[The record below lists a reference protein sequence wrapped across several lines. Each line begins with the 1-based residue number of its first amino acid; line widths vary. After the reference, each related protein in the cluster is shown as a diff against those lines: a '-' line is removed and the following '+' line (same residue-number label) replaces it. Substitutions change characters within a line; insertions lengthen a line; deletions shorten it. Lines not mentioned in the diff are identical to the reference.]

1 MFHHVFVKNYLANS
15 PDAARFRTVLKER
28 VSVLGKGVL
37 TNMCAFILENGEL
50 FEKSGDALFGLI
62 QLIDEVDKEVA
73 ISGEKSR
80 QNMNKVLEDILA
92 KYPAMQTS
100 WDSRITK
107 QASDMVEAAIKNQL
121 NEDTFC
127 ENVQTLR
134 TSTNLVDGYVF
145 SAFLKKLLAV
155 FSSYLAGTKTDTSV
169 VLKCSDII
177 GILVKHRLLQE
188 REQEF
193 LASLVSVVASAPYAA
208 LAIVLPALHNQ
219 IGGVLQDYPT
229 LSKDFY
235 SNATVRAVLAK
246 YSTLSTPVIQPSLS
260 DSYLSSSLRGA
271 KSVGAYSE
279 VGGITPSLS
288 HFTINVSYDDALSP
302 LLADCPPLSETQC
315 AAVKRLLNRMGGNN
329 VDTVSEKLFSL
340 FTPTQI
346 PSFVQFFVQD
356 YVCFQSIHMETYLN
370 LVLMRNDESF
380 VSLVLDASILSALRL
395 LKDDSES
402 TRNSL
407 RAVGS
412 FIGSITLARNRVLP
426 LRKLNLSALVEKSRE
441 EGAVHNTIVLVTS
454 ILLQADNSIVFRSV
468 RQPWLR
474 SVLRVLCVLHEDPNI
489 PVTEKKQYV
498 PWLLSKLNVSDE
510 ECEELKAE
518 ALNSLHARVTPA
530 LYSTLST
537 PLPSERVFPSPQ
549 LQRSLP
555 SSSTPRMP
563 AYYPQS
569 PMPPTKDDFIS
580 FLYQQL
586 PEIQLK
592 PEYHPY
598 LLRLNEVLPR
608 YIQEYT
614 ALLSQL
620 PLNDPYAPQ
629 GARLDL
635 FLQQARD
642 QLNSDM
648 LDVTAANPHIVVF
661 YTELVE
667 TALQYIKS
675 FVHIQY
681 LNAYKIRASGAP
693 STLRTMN
700 SYYAV
705 DAMKSKNEAFYSTV
719 MLFNSNLSAKL
730 SQGATKEEVD
740 YVRGELLKQLSLAC
754 GTMASEGTKDV
765 RYVAAIDFVRAALGE
780 LEKKRSALLPQV
792 TVTVMKYV
800 EQQVGVSCVTMLSTA
815 LHTLLRVPTF
825 KMNMSF
831 LIQCLNDNAISVAQ
845 VDSMMASLITA
856 FRNDTAPTA
865 LIPVLCD
872 FIQQLLITRRV
883 VFANQLPQTIPLIA
897 EWLSTV
903 ASPALQPLQSIL
915 LHLQHNYV
923 VLVQETANQSS
934 LAAVY
939 DVWMSLFS
947 SHNGAPKEEDVTAF
961 ILAIKKKGLLA
972 SEAQTVIMFRLLFTS
987 LLNEIETTITP
998 SSTSSIQ
1005 AFVFLLHA
1013 LVRYTDLKSKATV
1026 LLCIVTAV
1034 SNILVEEQKLG
1045 KKRAV
1050 YPAWCVFASLID
1062 NLLAPLLPRVVCQV
1076 SETDSILAID
1086 YTRILL
1092 YGLQLTQPLVVPSFM
1107 FYWFS
1112 LYSSA
1117 TLLRL
1122 CSVLRDNVI
1131 PSLFRTILFGI
1142 THFITTFHFQCKQN
1156 PAFTT
1161 LFNSLTSLF
1170 LSLKEYWPALL
1181 CANYGE
1187 LCTCVPMQFVQLHN
1201 IIASA
1206 QPPGTKTLP
1215 FDHMTEE
1222 VEKALSRRTQYV
1234 WNVTEILK
1242 KFNLEEK
1249 CKQYRETPSLTFCN
1263 EMCDIAKSLNPMS
1276 VHYCALLYEVLAAT
1290 CIRSQNAKEKPTLPS
1305 SFYQTLLK
1313 TSFPPIS
1320 HDAAISLLDHVR
1332 FPCTDTYYF
1341 SMLLQLLVQKCDMEC
1356 VFVAICDRLLVP
1368 GPKSWGLQFLFS
1380 TLVRSDPKKIK
1391 EMSYMSKPEV
1401 KELVERYEGKK

>member
-28 VSVLGKGVL
+28 VGVLGKGVL

-302 LLADCPPLSETQC
+302 LLTDCPPLSETQC

-569 PMPPTKDDFIS
+569 PMPPSKDDFIS
-580 FLYQQL
+580 FAPLSAPAQR
-586 PEIQLK
+586 P
-592 PEYHPY
+592 
-598 LLRLNEVLPR
+598 LRAARSAAGPVS
-608 YIQEYT
+608 
-614 ALLSQL
+614 A
-620 PLNDPYAPQ
+620 A
-629 GARLDL
+629 GARPAE
-635 FLQQARD
+635 QRHVGRD
-642 QLNSDM
+642 GGEPAHRGVLHGVGGDG
-648 LDVTAANPHIVVF
+648 AAVHQVLRPHPVPQRVQDAG
-661 YTELVE
+661 LG
-667 TALQYIKS
+667 
-675 FVHIQY
+675 
-681 LNAYKIRASGAP
+681 R
-693 STLRTMN
+693 
-700 SYYAV
+700 AV
-705 DAMKSKNEAFYSTV
+705 DAAYHELV
-719 MLFNSNLSAKL
+719 LR
-730 SQGATKEEVD
+730 GGRDEEQE
-740 YVRGELLKQLSLAC
+740 RG
-754 GTMASEGTKDV
+754 V
-765 RYVAAIDFVRAALGE
+765 
-780 LEKKRSALLPQV
+780 
-792 TVTVMKYV
+792 
-800 EQQVGVSCVTMLSTA
+800 
-815 LHTLLRVPTF
+815 
-825 KMNMSF
+825 
-831 LIQCLNDNAISVAQ
+831 
-845 VDSMMASLITA
+845 
-856 FRNDTAPTA
+856 
-865 LIPVLCD
+865 
-872 FIQQLLITRRV
+872 
-883 VFANQLPQTIPLIA
+883 
-897 EWLSTV
+897 
-903 ASPALQPLQSIL
+903 
-915 LHLQHNYV
+915 LQHRDA
-923 VLVQETANQSS
+923 VQQQPEREAVAGGHEGGGG
-934 LAAVY
+934 LREGRAVEAAVA
-939 DVWMSLFS
+939 
-947 SHNGAPKEEDVTAF
+947 G
-961 ILAIKKKGLLA
+961 
-972 SEAQTVIMFRLLFTS
+972 
-987 LLNEIETTITP
+987 
-998 SSTSSIQ
+998 
-1005 AFVFLLHA
+1005 
-1013 LVRYTDLKSKATV
+1013 VRHHGERGHEG
-1026 LLCIVTAV
+1026 CAV
-1034 SNILVEEQKLG
+1034 
-1045 KKRAV
+1045 
-1050 YPAWCVFASLID
+1050 
-1062 NLLAPLLPRVVCQV
+1062 
-1076 SETDSILAID
+1076 
-1086 YTRILL
+1086 
-1092 YGLQLTQPLVVPSFM
+1092 
-1107 FYWFS
+1107 
-1112 LYSSA
+1112 
-1117 TLLRL
+1117 
-1122 CSVLRDNVI
+1122 
-1131 PSLFRTILFGI
+1131 
-1142 THFITTFHFQCKQN
+1142 
-1156 PAFTT
+1156 
-1161 LFNSLTSLF
+1161 
-1170 LSLKEYWPALL
+1170 
-1181 CANYGE
+1181 
-1187 LCTCVPMQFVQLHN
+1187 
-1201 IIASA
+1201 
-1206 QPPGTKTLP
+1206 
-1215 FDHMTEE
+1215 
-1222 VEKALSRRTQYV
+1222 RRG
-1234 WNVTEILK
+1234 
-1242 KFNLEEK
+1242 
-1249 CKQYRETPSLTFCN
+1249 
-1263 EMCDIAKSLNPMS
+1263 D
-1276 VHYCALLYEVLAAT
+1276 
-1290 CIRSQNAKEKPTLPS
+1290 
-1305 SFYQTLLK
+1305 
-1313 TSFPPIS
+1313 
-1320 HDAAISLLDHVR
+1320 
-1332 FPCTDTYYF
+1332 
-1341 SMLLQLLVQKCDMEC
+1341 
-1356 VFVAICDRLLVP
+1356 
-1368 GPKSWGLQFLFS
+1368 
-1380 TLVRSDPKKIK
+1380 
-1391 EMSYMSKPEV
+1391 
-1401 KELVERYEGKK
+1401 